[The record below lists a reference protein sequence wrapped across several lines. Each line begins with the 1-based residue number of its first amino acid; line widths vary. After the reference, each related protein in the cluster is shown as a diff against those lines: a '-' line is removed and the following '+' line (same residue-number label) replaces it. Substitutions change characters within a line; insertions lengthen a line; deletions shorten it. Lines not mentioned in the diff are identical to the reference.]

1 MLHRRPDY
9 EEIESKNAAYVG
21 VEPETIAQQI
31 IDGLKNRHETLAIA
45 ESLTG
50 GILMGFITAKDG
62 SSKILR
68 GGMVTYATELKH
80 KLLGVDS
87 ELILEHGVVDGEVA
101 LQMALGVRLRTSI
114 NDVPTTWGLSTTGV
128 ASGWSDDKE
137 HGTVF
142 IGISSDKHSEYYG
155 PFKFDGDRE
164 QVRRATAKEALVRFL
179 NRIEMPQFEVTRM
192 EKIVLVQVVS

>member
-9 EEIESKNAAYVG
+9 QEIESKNAAYVG
-21 VEPETIAQQI
+21 VEPEAIAQQI
-31 IDGLKNRHETLAIA
+31 IDGLKTRHETLAIA

-114 NDVPTTWGLSTTGV
+114 NDVPTAWGLSTTGV

-179 NRIEMPQFEVTRM
+179 NRIEMPQSEETRM
-192 EKIVLVQVVS
+192 EKIVLVQVVG

>member
-1 MLHRRPDY
+1 MLHHRPYY
-9 EEIESKNAAYVG
+9 EEIESKNTTYISI
-21 VEPETIAQQI
+21 EPKTIAQQI

-50 GILMGFITAKDG
+50 GILMGLITAKDG
-62 SSKILR
+62 SSKIFR
-68 GGMVTYATELKH
+68 GGMVTYAKELKH

-87 ELILEHGVVDGEVA
+87 ELILEHGVVDGDVA

-114 NDVPTTWGLSTTGV
+114 NDVSTTWGLSTTGV

-164 QVRRATAKEALVRFL
+164 QVRRATAEEALVRFL
-179 NRIEMPQFEVTRM
+179 RRIEIPQ
-192 EKIVLVQVVS
+192 S

>member
-1 MLHRRPDY
+1 
-9 EEIESKNAAYVG
+9 
-21 VEPETIAQQI
+21 
-31 IDGLKNRHETLAIA
+31 
-45 ESLTG
+45 
-50 GILMGFITAKDG
+50 MGFITAKDG

-179 NRIEMPQFEVTRM
+179 NRIEMPQSEETRM
-192 EKIVLVQVVS
+192 EKIVLVQVGC